1 MKRFR
6 MPRRQKMFA
15 VLPTMLTLGNAVCG
29 FGAITFAAKVGL
41 AERLGWGRTNTD
53 CLWIAAV
60 LIFLAMVFDML
71 DGRAAR
77 WAKQTS
83 QFGAELDSLCD
94 AISFGVAPAV
104 ILVKFSADA
113 HPAMPMM
120 AARLLWAIA
129 VLFVVCAI
137 LRLARFNVET
147 DEEDTHEYFSGLP
160 SPAAAGTVASFM
172 IAYPEIQELAA
183 EVEKYPTGWQR
194 IPHVAAVYLQPA
206 LEFLVPIVALACACL
221 MVSRLRYSHVFNQWF
236 RGRRSYR
243 HILQLLIA
251 AVAIFLV
258 RELAVPVVFC
268 LFAFGAP
275 VRAGWGAIWTRPAIT
290 SQAPPASTPAPDI
303 ADLNGHAS
311 GETDSPSSPKTQS
324 PPDAPPAAGP
334 A

>member
-1 MKRFR
+1 
-6 MPRRQKMFA
+6 MFA

-41 AERLGWGRTNTD
+41 AERIGWGHTNTE

-104 ILVKFSADA
+104 ILIKFSTDA
-113 HPAMPMM
+113 LPAMPML
-120 AARLLWAIA
+120 AARLLWAIS

-147 DEEDTHEYFSGLP
+147 DEEDTHEHFSGLP

-172 IAYPEIQELAA
+172 IAYPEIQDLAKTTSGDA
-183 EVEKYPTGWQR
+183 STIER
-194 IPHVAAVYLQPA
+194 IMHMTASYLLPGFQ
-206 LEFLVPIVALACACL
+206 FLVPLVTLACACL
-221 MVSRLRYSHVFNQWF
+221 MVSRIRYAHVFNQLF
-236 RGRRSYR
+236 RRRRNYQQ
-243 HILQLLIA
+243 ILLLVVAAALAFIA
-251 AVAIFLV
+251 GW
-258 RELAVPVVFC
+258 LAVPLILC
-268 LFAFGAP
+268 IFAFGSP
-275 VRAGWGAIWTRPAIT
+275 VRAAWSTIGRWRSGGT
-290 SQAPPASTPAPDI
+290 SAEDVSPESALNTDN
-303 ADLNGHAS
+303 NGHSLAENS
-311 GETDSPSSPKTQS
+311 PAVLEPDDRTD
-324 PPDAPPAAGP
+324 
-334 A
+334 

>member
-41 AERLGWGRTNTD
+41 AEPMGWGRSVTER
-53 CLWIAAV
+53 LWIAAALV
-60 LIFLAMVFDML
+60 FLAMVFDML

-77 WAKQTS
+77 WPKQTS

-104 ILVKFSADA
+104 ILIKFCAEAYPS
-113 HPAMPMM
+113 MNML

-129 VLFVVCAI
+129 VLFMICAI

-172 IAYPEIQELAA
+172 IAYPELEHLAA
-183 EVEKYPTGWQR
+183 PLAEGAGAWARTTHAG
-194 IPHVAAVYLQPA
+194 ASYLLPG
-206 LEFLVPIVALACACL
+206 LKVLLPIVT
-221 MVSRLRYSHVFNQWF
+221 
-236 RGRRSYR
+236 
-243 HILQLLIA
+243 
-251 AVAIFLV
+251 FL
-258 RELAVPVVFC
+258 C
-268 LFAFGAP
+268 
-275 VRAGWGAIWTRPAIT
+275 
-290 SQAPPASTPAPDI
+290 
-303 ADLNGHAS
+303 
-311 GETDSPSSPKTQS
+311 
-324 PPDAPPAAGP
+324 
-334 A
+334 